1 MSSKQDF
8 IGVTYF
14 KPSEIAD
21 LLENALALKKEL
33 KTTGKNKPLLAGKN
47 LAMVF
52 AKPSL
57 RTRVSFEVGMQ
68 QLGGHAIYI
77 SPNEIGLG
85 TRESVKDV
93 AKVLSGYA
101 DGILA
106 RVFAHDDILQLAEHA
121 TVPVINGLT
130 DFSHP
135 CQAMADALTIKE
147 EFGELKGKK
156 VVFIG
161 DGNNVARS
169 LLAVSVQLGMD
180 YAIATPK
187 GYELH
192 EKTVQE
198 ATAIAT
204 KTGSKIE
211 FLNDPFEAVKGA
223 HVLYAD
229 TWVSMGQED
238 EAAARLKTFAD
249 YQVNKELL
257 ALADP
262 TAIVLHCLPA
272 HRGTEITDEVM
283 DGPQSRIFQQAE
295 NRLHA
300 QKAILVK
307 LLS

>member
-1 MSSKQDF
+1 MPKQDF

-14 KPSEIAD
+14 KPTEISE
-21 LLENALALKKEL
+21 LLEKALEL
-33 KTTGKNKPLLAGKN
+33 KTELKKTGSNQPVLAGKN

-68 QLGGHAIYI
+68 QLGGHALYI

-101 DGILA
+101 DGIMA

-121 TVPVINGLT
+121 SVPVINGLT

-156 VVFIG
+156 VAFIG

-180 YAIATPK
+180 YSIASPK

-198 ATAIAT
+198 ATEIAAR
-204 KTGSKIE
+204 TGSNIE
-211 FLNDPFEAVKGA
+211 FINNPKQAVEGA
-223 HVLYAD
+223 HVVYAD

-238 EAAARLKTFAD
+238 EMNERLKTFD
-249 YQVNKELL
+249 GYQVNKELL
-257 ALADP
+257 ALADSS
-262 TAIVLHCLPA
+262 AIVLHCLPA
-272 HRGTEITDEVM
+272 HRGTEITDDVM

-307 LLS
+307 LLA

>member
-1 MSSKQDF
+1 MRSKQDF
-8 IGVTYF
+8 IGVTYY
-14 KPSEIAD
+14 KPTEIID
-21 LLENALALKKEL
+21 LLEKALELKKEL
-33 KTTGKNKPLLAGKN
+33 KTSGKNKPILAGKN

-57 RTRVSFEVGMQ
+57 RTRVSFEIGMQ
-68 QLGGHAIYI
+68 QLGGHALYI

-101 DGILA
+101 DGIMA
-106 RVFAHDDILQLAEHA
+106 RVFGHDDILQLAEYA
-121 TVPVINGLT
+121 SVPVINGLT

-211 FLNDPFEAVKGA
+211 FLNDPVEAVKGA

-238 EAAARLKTFAD
+238 EAAQRLKTFAD

-257 ALADP
+257 ALADSS
-262 TAIVLHCLPA
+262 AIVLHCLPA

-300 QKAILVK
+300 QKAILAK

>member
-1 MSSKQDF
+1 MPKQDF

-14 KPSEIAD
+14 KPNEIAEI
-21 LLENALALKKEL
+21 LEKALELKKEL
-33 KTTGKNKPLLAGKN
+33 KETGANKPLLAGKY

-57 RTRVSFEVGMQ
+57 RTRVSFEIGMQ

-77 SPNEIGLG
+77 SPSEIGLG
-85 TRESVKDV
+85 TRETVKDV

-101 DGILA
+101 DGIMA

-121 TVPVINGLT
+121 SIPVINGLT

-147 EFGELKGKK
+147 EFGELRGKK
-156 VVFIG
+156 VAFIG

-169 LLAVSVQLGMD
+169 LLAVSAQLGMD
-180 YAIATPK
+180 FSIASPQ
-187 GYELH
+187 GYELP
-192 EKTVQE
+192 QE
-198 ATAIAT
+198 TRDEASRIA
-204 KTGSKIE
+204 KKSGSSIE
-211 FLNDPFEAVKGA
+211 FTHNPKQAVEGA
-223 HVLYAD
+223 HVIYAD

-238 EAAARLKTFAD
+238 EMAERLKTFD
-249 YQVNKELL
+249 GYQVNKGLL
-257 ALADP
+257 KLASSD
-262 TAIVLHCLPA
+262 AIVLHCLPA

-283 DGPQSRIFQQAE
+283 DGPQSRIFPQAE

-300 QKAILVK
+300 QKAILAT
-307 LLS
+307 LL

>member
-307 LLS
+307 LLA

>member
-1 MSSKQDF
+1 MPKQDF

-14 KPSEIAD
+14 KPTEIAD
-21 LLENALALKKEL
+21 LLEKAIEL
-33 KTTGKNKPLLAGKN
+33 KTELKKTGSNKPVLAGKN

-77 SPNEIGLG
+77 SPNEVGLG

-101 DGILA
+101 DGIMA
-106 RVFAHDDILQLAEHA
+106 RVFAHDDILQFAEHA
-121 TVPVINGLT
+121 SVPVINGLT

-147 EFGELKGKK
+147 EYGELKGKK
-156 VVFIG
+156 VAFIG

-169 LLAVSVQLGMD
+169 LLAACVQLGLD
-180 YAIATPK
+180 YSIASPI
-187 GYELH
+187 GYELPK
-192 EKTVQE
+192 ETYEE
-198 ATAIAT
+198 ATSIA
-204 KTGSKIE
+204 KVSGSTIE
-211 FLNDPFEAVKGA
+211 FTKHPKQAVKNA
-223 HVLYAD
+223 HVIYAD

-238 EAAARLKTFAD
+238 EAAERLKTFD
-249 YQVNKELL
+249 GYQVNKELL
-257 ALADP
+257 ELADP
-262 TAIVLHCLPA
+262 SAIVLHCLPA

-300 QKAILVK
+300 QKAILAK
-307 LLS
+307 LLT

>member
-14 KPSEIAD
+14 KPSEIAN
-21 LLENALALKKEL
+21 LLDNALALKKEL

-101 DGILA
+101 DGIMA

-121 TVPVINGLT
+121 SVPVINGLT

-211 FLNDPFEAVKGA
+211 FLNDPIEAVKGA

-238 EAAARLKTFAD
+238 EAAQRLKTFAD
-249 YQVNKELL
+249 YQVNKKLLEL
-257 ALADP
+257 ANP
-262 TAIVLHCLPA
+262 SAIVLHCLPA